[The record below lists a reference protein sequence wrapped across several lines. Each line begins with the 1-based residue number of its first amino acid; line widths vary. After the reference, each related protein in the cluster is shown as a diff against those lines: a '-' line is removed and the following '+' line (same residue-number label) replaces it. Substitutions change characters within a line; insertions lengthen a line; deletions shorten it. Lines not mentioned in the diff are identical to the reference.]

1 VDFVRAQ
8 SQHTQTSLLAEP
20 WSAEQQARFKAMS
33 AESLAAQRRI
43 EAGDAMPFEDFR
55 QHYVSAD
62 RLGLESVA

>member
-1 VDFVRAQ
+1 
-8 SQHTQTSLLAEP
+8 LLAEP
-20 WSAEQQARFKAMS
+20 WSAEQLARFEAMS
-33 AESLAAQRRI
+33 VESLAAQRRI